1 MELKKI
7 IEQKA
12 KNFYINKEK
21 RVVTCVLTVDINEY
35 QFKRVSDFRKL
46 IKKYNFHCNH
56 DGYYEFVSRSK
67 CCPNDEFNE
76 QLGKDLAYFK
86 AKQNL
91 LERFSRIYRAYH
103 RQSEDEYYKVSNQIS
118 DSIYKIHKKY
128 ADICP
133 KVKPIK

>member
-1 MELKKI
+1 MELKKAI
-7 IEQKA
+7 KQKA

-21 RVVTCVLTVDINEY
+21 KTVTCVLTIDIDEY
-35 QFKRVSDFRKL
+35 QFSRIVEFRKL
-46 IKKYNFHCNH
+46 IEKYNFHCVR
-56 DGYYEFVSRSK
+56 DGYYEFVGRAK
-67 CCPNDEFNE
+67 CCPDDEFNE

-103 RQSEDEYYKVSNQIS
+103 KQSEDEYYKVSNQIS
-118 DSIYKIHKKY
+118 DSTYKIHRKY

-133 KVKPIK
+133 KAEPIK